1 MPRVKLSE
9 QARSDVLRLYEFIAD
24 KNPEAAFRAVE
35 AIQTSFVPL
44 ATLPHIGRR
53 VDDTLRE
60 LLIDFGN
67 SGYVALYS
75 VNELHDEVIVLA
87 TKHQLEDDYSTVV

>member
-1 MPRVKLSE
+1 MPHVKLSA
-9 QARSDVLRLYEFIAD
+9 QARSDVSRLYEFIAG
-24 KNPEAAFRAVE
+24 KNTEAAFRSVD
-35 AIQTSFVPL
+35 AIQASFVPL

-75 VNELHDEVIVLA
+75 VNELQDEVIVLA
-87 TKHQLEDDYSTVV
+87 IKHQLEDDYSTVV